1 MYIYTATADND
12 LIYHVLPD
20 ELARM
25 HGTLAAISGK
35 SMVEGKEEDPRG
47 LVTETTRLFEW
58 LVPAALHHTAEKVHT
73 HTNTN
78 PRVEWRGLKMEVETY
93 YLKRVYSVS
102 SDFSRSEWESPR

>member
-1 MYIYTATADND
+1 MYICTATADND

-25 HGTLAAISGK
+25 HSTLAAISGK

-78 PRVEWRGLKMEVETY
+78 TYMERLDLFKVHTHTNINTHMHGTDSICLIGLCP
-93 YLKRVYSVS
+93 L
-102 SDFSRSEWESPR
+102 